1 MERRPHTMTVGEAGV
16 EFRSRLPGVKGYRR
30 EAIIKKCRAGEIPA
44 KKFGKEWRILTE
56 WIDEEI
62 RSRLLELDDLIR
74 RKIIVLAQT
83 HPTITKMRVRSK
95 HWSEETVN
103 TQMKLRILKEMK
115 R

>member
-1 MERRPHTMTVGEAGV
+1 MTVGEAGV

-62 RSRLLELDDLIR
+62 RERLLELDDLIR
-74 RKIIVLAQT
+74 KQMIVLAQT
-83 HPTITKMRVRSK
+83 HPFISK
-95 HWSEETVN
+95 KKVSSKYWTRETVN
-103 TQMKLRILKEMK
+103 TQMKLRILKGCQQ
-115 R
+115 